1 MKRVFFLIFRA
12 VLALYLISLGIK
24 GLADVNFNKVTISQ
38 TIDYFEQQFLQPYK
52 LNLDLVLL
60 KKHPVDILYFENLCI
75 VYGGFLMLFGFS
87 LSKAF
92 ITTGILIEI
101 IFLNNIIFMR
111 DEKTLINFGLVLSLL
126 GGVLSSNSK

>member
-111 DEKTLINFGLVLSLL
+111 DEKTLINFSLVLSLL